1 MSRNAEITLDF
12 ADDTYRFRL
21 AWGQLSQLQEAVD
34 AGPFVVLGRLR
45 GGTWRMEDISNV
57 IRLGLIGGGLEP
69 IKALK
74 LVRNYVED
82 RPPLESHAFAIAILT
97 AGLIGAPD
105 EDGSKKNESPKTPEN
120 ASPTSRTASSVSPP
134 STDTA
139 Q

>member
-1 MSRNAEITLDF
+1 MSRSASVTLDWADGTYNF
-12 ADDTYRFRL
+12 AL
-21 AWGQLSQLQEAVD
+21 KWGQLSLLQEATD

-74 LVRNYVED
+74 LVRAYVED
-82 RPPLESHAFAIAILT
+82 RPPLESLIFAVNILS
-97 AGLIGAPD
+97 AGLLGAPD
-105 EDGSKKNESPKTPEN
+105 EDAVKKNGSLKTESG
-120 ASPTSRTASSVSPP
+120 SPTSPTGSSVSPR
-134 STDTA
+134 STALA

>member
-1 MSRNAEITLDF
+1 MSRNAEVTLDW

-21 AWGQLSQLQEAVD
+21 AWGQLSELQEKCD

-45 GGTWRMEDISNV
+45 GGTWRLEDISHV

-74 LVRNYVED
+74 LVRAYVED
-82 RPPLESHAFAIAILT
+82 RPPLESLIFAVNILS
-97 AGLIGAPD
+97 AGLLGAPD
-105 EDGSKKNESPKTPEN
+105 EDALKKNGSLKMESG
-120 ASPTSRTASSVSPP
+120 SPTSPTASSGSPA
-134 STDTA
+134 STARA